1 LTPEWLTWSDAL
13 CVTGEG
19 SYPCESNN
27 VWLIQGMVQDT
38 LTLDEP
44 VSLAHIDVDWHELV
58 WTCLTRLEPRLSAGG
73 SLVVDDYHA
82 WSGCR
87 RAVDDYFQGRKR
99 EGYRFDDR
107 SGPLVVTRLPPG
119 G

>member
-27 VWLIQGMVQDT
+27 VWLIQGMAQDT

-44 VSLAHIDVDWHELV
+44 VSLAHIDVDWYEPV
-58 WTCLTRLEPRLSAGG
+58 WTCLTRLEPRLSATTARVP
-73 SLVVDDYHA
+73 S
-82 WSGCR
+82 S
-87 RAVDDYFQGRKR
+87 
-99 EGYRFDDR
+99 
-107 SGPLVVTRLPPG
+107 
-119 G
+119 

>member
-27 VWLIQGMVQDT
+27 VWLIQGMAQDT

-44 VSLAHIDVDWHELV
+44 VSLAHIDVDWYEPV
-58 WTCLTRLEPRLSAGG
+58 WTCLTRLEP
-73 SLVVDDYHA
+73 
-82 WSGCR
+82 C
-87 RAVDDYFQGRKR
+87 
-99 EGYRFDDR
+99 RFDDR

-119 G
+119 R